1 MTGQFLGDYLP
12 PALREFVAYYSNRIS
27 YEEVE
32 ELLRRVTGVPII
44 SDQAICSVVTDKAVE
59 ISGKMESEIEE
70 INSLIRSEIEID
82 NKVNIYDQ
90 KSEDILLFDDGIGVK
105 KQKAQRLY
113 RGNLNLKTE
122 QEDTCEENTSEQ
134 LKNEITQ
141 VSKDK
146 KSRKTVITD
155 VVLLLTPKGNFEYI
169 TTPIDREGKP
179 LLP

>member
-1 MTGQFLGDYLP
+1 MRDYFS

-32 ELLRRVTGVPII
+32 ELLGRVTGVPII
-44 SDQAICSVVTDKAVE
+44 SDQAIWSVVTDKAGE
-59 ISGKMESEIEE
+59 ISVKMKSEIEE

-82 NKVNIYDQ
+82 NKVNIYD
-90 KSEDILLFDDGIGVK
+90 SETEEILLFDDGIGVK
-105 KQKAQRLY
+105 KQKAQRLC

-122 QEDTCEENTSEQ
+122 QENTCEENQNLVTSEQ
-134 LKNEITQ
+134 LKNEITK

-155 VVLLLTPKGNFEYI
+155 VVLLLTPKGNFGYI

-179 LLP
+179 LFP